1 MLCMVDPLVAGRE
14 LCCLTQ
20 YSSLSC
26 LLSSHTMSSE
36 GAREILDLHGVCLY
50 GRRRMARNPRRQGQ
64 RKPAQPQRRA
74 RPSANA
80 NPAIKNPALRN
91 LIAGRTDQIK
101 PFEWERLGKA
111 LDYLLEKILYEHS
124 GFGEVSEWVRKT
136 LPYDQQRQFTLRLLH
151 AQDFGELSLQ
161 EQSLLFGKSQEA
173 LRQDRSRMSRA
184 VRKQFPDIDSV
195 S

>member
-1 MLCMVDPLVAGRE
+1 MP
-14 LCCLTQ
+14 
-20 YSSLSC
+20 
-26 LLSSHTMSSE
+26 
-36 GAREILDLHGVCLY
+36 
-50 GRRRMARNPRRQGQ
+50 RNPRRKGQ

-74 RPSANA
+74 RPSATVD
-80 NPAIKNPALRN
+80 PAIKNPAVRK
-91 LIAGRTDQIK
+91 LIAGRTKDVK